1 MTRVA
6 DDSRSGALAP
16 MQFSRR
22 ASAEPEINL
31 IPFIDVLLVVLI
43 FLVLTTTYRQ
53 QMLLHVKLPVAKA
66 EKETLPVKPIQLT
79 VTAAGDYG
87 LQGKLL
93 ADHTAAALSKVL
105 AAQLSGD
112 TQPVLIISADA
123 HSSHQSVITA
133 VEGAR
138 LAGIGHITFALRSA
152 ADAPRR

>member
-6 DDSRSGALAP
+6 DDSRSGAMAP

-43 FLVLTTTYRQ
+43 FLVLTTTYRE

>member
-6 DDSRSGALAP
+6 DDSRSGAVAP

-43 FLVLTTTYRQ
+43 FLVLTTTYRE

>member
-6 DDSRSGALAP
+6 DDSRSGAVAP

-43 FLVLTTTYRQ
+43 FLVLTTTYRE

-112 TQPVLIISADA
+112 TQHVLIISADA

>member
-43 FLVLTTTYRQ
+43 FLVLTTTYRE
-53 QMLLHVKLPVAKA
+53 QMLLHVKLPVANA

>member
-43 FLVLTTTYRQ
+43 FLVLTTTYRE

>member
-6 DDSRSGALAP
+6 DDSRSDALAP

-43 FLVLTTTYRQ
+43 FLVLTTTYRE

-152 ADAPRR
+152 SDAPRR

>member
-1 MTRVA
+1 MTRSANNASNEAV
-6 DDSRSGALAP
+6 AP

-43 FLVLTTTYRQ
+43 FLVLTTTYRE
-53 QMLLHVKLPVAKA
+53 QMLLHVKLPVAQT
-66 EKETLPVKPIQLT
+66 EKEAMPAKPIQLT
-79 VTAAGDYG
+79 VTAGGDYG

-112 TQPVLIISADA
+112 SQPVLIISADA

-152 ADAPRR
+152 SDAPRR

>member
-43 FLVLTTTYRQ
+43 FLVLTTTYRK

>member
-43 FLVLTTTYRQ
+43 FLVLTTTYRE

-79 VTAAGDYG
+79 ETAAGDYG

>member
-43 FLVLTTTYRQ
+43 FLVLTTTYRE

-138 LAGIGHITFALRSA
+138 LAGIGHITFAMRSA

>member
-6 DDSRSGALAP
+6 DDSRSGAVAP

-43 FLVLTTTYRQ
+43 FLVLTTTYRE

-138 LAGIGHITFALRSA
+138 LAGIGHITFAMRSA

>member
-43 FLVLTTTYRQ
+43 FLVLTTTYRE

-66 EKETLPVKPIQLT
+66 AKETLPVKPIQLT

>member
-1 MTRVA
+1 MTRRT
-6 DDSRSGALAP
+6 DDSRSGAPAP

-43 FLVLTTTYRQ
+43 FLVLTTTYRE
-53 QMLLHVKLPVAKA
+53 QMLLHVKLPVAQTA
-66 EKETLPVKPIQLT
+66 KETLPAKPIQLT
-79 VTAAGDYG
+79 VTAGGDYG

-138 LAGIGHITFALRSA
+138 LAGIAHITFALRSA

>member
-6 DDSRSGALAP
+6 ADSRSGALAP

-43 FLVLTTTYRQ
+43 FLVLTTTYRE

>member
-43 FLVLTTTYRQ
+43 FLVLTTTYRE
-53 QMLLHVKLPVAKA
+53 QMLLHVKLPFAKA

>member
-43 FLVLTTTYRQ
+43 FLVLTTTYREQ
-53 QMLLHVKLPVAKA
+53 VLLHVKLPVAKA

>member
-6 DDSRSGALAP
+6 DDSRSGAVAP

-43 FLVLTTTYRQ
+43 FLVLTTTYRE

-66 EKETLPVKPIQLT
+66 EKEPLPVKPIQLT